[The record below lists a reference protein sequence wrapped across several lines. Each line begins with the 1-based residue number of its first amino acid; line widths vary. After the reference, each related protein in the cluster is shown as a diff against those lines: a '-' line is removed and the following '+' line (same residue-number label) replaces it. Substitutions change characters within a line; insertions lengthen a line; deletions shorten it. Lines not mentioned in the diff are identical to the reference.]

1 MAAGAEAG
9 AEAEPSSRDDGGDAR
24 VRDDGRVRDE
34 ARVRD
39 DARIRD
45 DGRVRVSERDRDE
58 ERPLPCRRGS
68 HTREPR
74 LPLS

>member
-24 VRDDGRVRDE
+24 VHDDV
-34 ARVRD
+34 RVRD
-39 DARIRD
+39 DARVRD

-58 ERPLPCRRGS
+58 ERPLPCRNTS
-68 HTREPR
+68 WWWPKAVCW
-74 LPLS
+74 S

>member
-24 VRDDGRVRDE
+24 VRDDV
-34 ARVRD
+34 RVRD
-39 DARIRD
+39 DARVRD

>member
-24 VRDDGRVRDE
+24 VHDDVRV
-34 ARVRD
+34 
-39 DARIRD
+39 RD

-68 HTREPR
+68 HTRVPR